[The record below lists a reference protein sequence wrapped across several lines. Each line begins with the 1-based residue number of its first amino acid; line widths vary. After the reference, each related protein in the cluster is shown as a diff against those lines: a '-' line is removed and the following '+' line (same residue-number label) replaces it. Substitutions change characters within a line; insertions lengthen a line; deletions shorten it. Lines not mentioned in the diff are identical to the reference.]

1 MTEHI
6 SEPVNEQSLLTYD
19 IQKLDYQGL
28 PVYRQIGDMSAGFGV
43 LKTIVA
49 FDQGIAA
56 TMEEAPQ
63 GGTYPVAPTP
73 EFLQRSVRKTVEPYN
88 SEIGACHKDKES
100 GGWNGDRICFLLCN
114 NDGGS
119 LFTYSLS
126 GIG

>member
-1 MTEHI
+1 M
-6 SEPVNEQSLLTYD
+6 TYD

-63 GGTYPVAPTP
+63 GGTYPVVPTP
-73 EFLQRSVRKTVEPYN
+73 EFLIHRTRHSYLLSDDKQEVPDNLTFEYRKST
-88 SEIGACHKDKES
+88 ATA
-100 GGWNGDRICFLLCN
+100 R
-114 NDGGS
+114 
-119 LFTYSLS
+119 
-126 GIG
+126 